1 MWSDRVAQ
9 DDELIFSWVEWFK
22 FPAALSVKWL
32 LLSYFIFYWFTQ
44 GYISLF
50 IFVLLVEIR
59 KKKYSSS
66 LGVLLFLVRCS
77 QLSFSIGL
85 LSLCSPIPNERNCVQ
100 YCVLLPV
107 MVVML
112 VEHDV
117 LYRGGWVDFLS
128 LLFLILNSISSS
140 QYLNKEKHFPL
151 SSFRSL
157 IDPRQRKRKKEEKE
171 KLLLFFFFFFLSLPN
186 AHTRVPPCSTL
197 SFRSPTRESASL
209 YSARAALHRTTLH
222 LSIDAIMMHDGTV
235 GSLVRWRYIALERCP
250 PFVPLCLPPSL
261 SLLRVHDQ

>member
-1 MWSDRVAQ
+1 M
-9 DDELIFSWVEWFK
+9 
-22 FPAALSVKWL
+22 
-32 LLSYFIFYWFTQ
+32 
-44 GYISLF
+44 
-50 IFVLLVEIR
+50 
-59 KKKYSSS
+59 
-66 LGVLLFLVRCS
+66 LLFLVRCS
-77 QLSFSIGL
+77 QLLFSIGL

-222 LSIDAIMMHDGTV
+222 LSIDAIMMRDGTV